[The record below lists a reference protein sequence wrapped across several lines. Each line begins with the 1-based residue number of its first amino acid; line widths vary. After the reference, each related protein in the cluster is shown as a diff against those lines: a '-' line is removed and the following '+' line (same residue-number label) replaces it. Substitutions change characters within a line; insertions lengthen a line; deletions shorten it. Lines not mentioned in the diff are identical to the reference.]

1 MPFDIPGLRLANQRI
16 SQSSLKT
23 PAEAV
28 AWLGAVQAQDYA
40 GAKWALGLRLPGST
54 EADIERACEAGAIL
68 RTHVLRPTWHFVTP
82 ADIRWLLA
90 LTATRVH
97 AFNATYYRKME
108 LDGPIFARSNAA
120 LEQALRDGNQ
130 LTRPELEQ
138 VLQQAGI
145 ATHDLRSTLLIMH
158 AELDGLL
165 CSGARRGRQL
175 TYALLEERVPPAR
188 SLERSEALAELALR
202 YFSSHGPASIADF
215 TWWSGLTTADA
226 LAGLEGLKS
235 RLQQADLGGR
245 TCYWS
250 AEPGTPAEP
259 ADSSAFLLPN
269 YDEYMVAYADRS
281 AISVGI
287 DLKALDGRTEGLL
300 NNAILLDGQVAGTWR
315 RTITKKAVKIQ
326 LRPYRPLSETGM
338 QAIHRAAR
346 RYAAFLE
353 LPLLL

>member
-1 MPFDIPGLRLANQRI
+1 MPIDIPSLRLANQRLAH
-16 SQSSLKT
+16 SSFQK

-28 AWLGAVQAQDYA
+28 GWLGAVQAQDYA
-40 GAKWALGLRLPGST
+40 GAKWALGLRLPGNT
-54 EADIERACEAGAIL
+54 EAGIERACEAGAIL

-90 LTATRVH
+90 LTAPRVH

-108 LDGPIFARSNAA
+108 LDGRIFTRCNAA
-120 LEQALRDGNQ
+120 LEKALRDGKQ
-130 LTRPELEQ
+130 LTRPELEK

-165 CSGARRGRQL
+165 CSGARRGRQF

-188 SLERSEALAELALR
+188 SLERNEALAELALR
-202 YFSSHGPASIADF
+202 YFSSHGPASVADF

-226 LAGLEGLKS
+226 LAGLESLKS

-250 AEPGTPAEP
+250 AAPGTPAEP
-259 ADSSAFLLPN
+259 ADSPAFLLPN
-269 YDEYMVAYADRS
+269 YDEYTVAYADRS

-287 DLKALDGRTEGLL
+287 DLKAIDGRTEGLL
-300 NNAILLDGQVAGTWR
+300 TNTIVLDGQVAGTWR
-315 RTITKKAVKIQ
+315 RTITKKAVEIE
-326 LRPYRPLSETGM
+326 LRPYGPLSETGM

-346 RYAAFLE
+346 RYAAFLG